1 MNRRQAIV
9 SMLAALAAPAVAQN
23 KSAPEQTSSVAHW
36 EPVVPGQEGKH
47 CYATGVAGSSIT
59 SVCLTD
65 EERLA
70 QYHICQK
77 RGHVGKDQPYWGGQY
92 GINREEG
99 LEMMQWKVCEYCG
112 TTYKVVVTSTV
123 AEDNPPKEAK

>member
-1 MNRRQAIV
+1 MNRRQAVI

-23 KSAPEQTSSVAHW
+23 KSVSGQTSGGIL

-112 TTYKVVVTSTV
+112 TRYKVVVTSTV
-123 AEDNPPKEAK
+123 EDNPPTEATK

>member
-1 MNRRQAIV
+1 MNRRQAVI

-23 KSAPEQTSSVAHW
+23 KSVSGQTSGGIL